1 MWVQYSASPYAI
13 SGETNTVP
21 AHKIAQI
28 FETAPPRARDDGQGT
43 NTHPKPLKT
52 QRIHA
57 QSFTTGLCRRVNEPV
72 LARKVI
78 RICRVLD
85 GTLQTP
91 NPDRHFRICQAS
103 AREQCP
109 ASPRNRGARPTLKTA
124 MLTPADRRRA
134 FQLFEDNFLTA
145 VMIQGCDD
153 CNIRGGRQ
161 RDILR
166 NPATLLSKRDRASAD
181 TTIDQLD
188 S

>member
-1 MWVQYSASPYAI
+1 MQYRVRQIRSQPIRLRRFLELLCPAPEMTDKARTPTLSLVRGSAFTLSHLRLHCVGV
-13 SGETNTVP
+13 STNRSSRG
-21 AHKIAQI
+21 K
-28 FETAPPRARDDGQGT
+28 
-43 NTHPKPLKT
+43 
-52 QRIHA
+52 
-57 QSFTTGLCRRVNEPV
+57 SFASAGFLMERCKRH
-72 LARKVI
+72 
-78 RICRVLD
+78 
-85 GTLQTP
+85 
-91 NPDRHFRICQAS
+91 PDRHLRICQAS

-124 MLTPADRRRA
+124 MLSPADRRRA

-181 TTIDQLD
+181 STIDQLD
-188 S
+188 